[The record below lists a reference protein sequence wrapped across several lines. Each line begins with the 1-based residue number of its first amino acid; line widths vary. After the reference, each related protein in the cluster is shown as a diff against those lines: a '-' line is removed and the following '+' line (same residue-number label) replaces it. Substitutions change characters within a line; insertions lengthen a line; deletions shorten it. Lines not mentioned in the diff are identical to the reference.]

1 MGWERER
8 RATPAH
14 GIKPKGRTSQ
24 KINPK
29 GSWFFPA
36 WFARSA
42 FLSGLRARGASPGAR
57 EGKAVEVRAGR
68 RNIFPLVLSFFA
80 AASQSP
86 RPVLPARGK
95 SSTRT
100 SAAFFFIPL
109 SFLSSLDGCVFLGAA
124 VLSPRL
130 WASPTLSRCCC
141 CLVFPPL
148 CPARFISSLAA
159 ANGGANKFFC
169 FFFFLLGR
177 MVVSSLTRARSL
189 ARFECRRGAGK
200 CRALKTRT
208 KGNEG
213 TYIRTWE
220 GTLIREKGR
229 L

>member
-1 MGWERER
+1 M
-8 RATPAH
+8 
-14 GIKPKGRTSQ
+14 
-24 KINPK
+24 
-29 GSWFFPA
+29 
-36 WFARSA
+36 
-42 FLSGLRARGASPGAR
+42 
-57 EGKAVEVRAGR
+57 EVRAGR

-189 ARFECRRGAGK
+189 ARSLRMQTRRGEVPGAKNSNKRKRRDVYKNVGGDINKRKGETIKDVRRGPSATTRQRWRAVRCFALCLLSKKKKRGK
-200 CRALKTRT
+200 RGLHRRFC
-208 KGNEG
+208 
-213 TYIRTWE
+213 
-220 GTLIREKGR
+220 
-229 L
+229 